1 MTKHHFHLGPKT
13 TKEKIDYKNTKD
25 TINTYSNRNTR
36 IYGFIKI
43 YSPEAIP
50 RSQNPTQN

>member
-43 YSPEAIP
+43 YSPETIP